1 MKRLCLLA
9 ALCLTLTACAPAG
22 ESAAQSSSALP
33 QAITQWPDNAY
44 TALLPQPEAGT
55 PDYVIDSGAS
65 YAVFYK
71 NITRS
76 QGEAY
81 VAALQQAGFI
91 CVAEEIGAASAGY
104 LLEKEGAAVSVSLSE
119 GVLGLNITRSE
130 P

>member
-9 ALCLTLTACAPAG
+9 VLCFTLTACAPAS
-22 ESAAQSSSALP
+22 ESAASSSSALP
-33 QAITQWPDNAY
+33 QAITQWPDNGY

-55 PDYVIDSGAS
+55 PDYVIDSGVS

-71 NITRS
+71 DITRS

-81 VAALQQAGFI
+81 VAVLEQAGFT
-91 CVAEEIGAASAGY
+91 CVAEETGAASAGY

-119 GVLGLNITRSE
+119 GVLGLRITRNE